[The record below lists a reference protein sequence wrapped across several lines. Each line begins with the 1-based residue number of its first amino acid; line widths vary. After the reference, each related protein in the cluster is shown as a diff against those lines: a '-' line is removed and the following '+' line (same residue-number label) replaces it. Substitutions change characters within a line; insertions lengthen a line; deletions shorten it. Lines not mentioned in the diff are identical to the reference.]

1 MERDLRGPE
10 GLEVV
15 VCAEEVIGCLLSE
28 MERWHIVGRATCP
41 HLPGVAAVR
50 TARDMVKFR
59 GRHDGEFYVAA
70 LNYAQSLWLEGKP
83 AQSLLQMNKAMM
95 ADLGGRADEPEDLED
110 GRKRLGWPL
119 PYAAKVWVMRNA
131 GGNEFPGPLAL
142 LRRLPN
148 VTNDLMLAQWRL
160 VSMALHRSGALD
172 AWRGIPTR
180 QPATCQAPLLQF
192 VAEYANSQPAVPLLS
207 VLESNFPGNSL

>member
-1 MERDLRGPE
+1 
-10 GLEVV
+10 
-15 VCAEEVIGCLLSE
+15 

-95 ADLGGRADEPEDLED
+95 ADLGGRADEPEERDD

-131 GGNEFPGPLAL
+131 GENEFLGNPVRHYQHLATRMSGERTE
-142 LRRLPN
+142 LRTWRAWACFHLAERVSGTGEFPRDEKQLDREGVGVPEWAEVVVRL
-148 VTNDLMLAQWRL
+148 DELGLRGEGRLADR
-160 VSMALHRSGALD
+160 VCTDRTSPDR
-172 AWRGIPTR
+172 
-180 QPATCQAPLLQF
+180 
-192 VAEYANSQPAVPLLS
+192 
-207 VLESNFPGNSL
+207 